1 MKRIAVLASGRGSNF
16 EAIVR
21 AVKEGK
27 IRAEVA
33 VLIVDRRNA
42 GAVKRAERLGVNW
55 IFVDPSTFPSRE
67 EFDSR
72 IVAILKHLK
81 VDLVCLAGYRKIV
94 SPLFVEA
101 FPNRILN
108 IHPSLLPSFP
118 GLKPHWQAITY
129 GVKISGATVHVVD
142 RGVDTGP
149 IVVQCALPVSPDD
162 TPETLAEKVLK
173 WEHRIYPQAVKWFVE
188 DRVKIEGRKVIVE
201 GADYSKLPVVPALED
216 F

>member
-149 IVVQCALPVSPDD
+149 IVVQCAVPVSPDD

-188 DRVKIEGRKVIVE
+188 DRVRVEGRKVIVE

>member
-27 IRAEVA
+27 IEAEVVA
-33 VLIVDRRNA
+33 LIVDRKGIA
-42 GAVKRAERLGVNW
+42 AIERAERLGVNW
-55 IFVDPSTFPSRE
+55 LFVDPSSFPSRE
-67 EFDSR
+67 DYDAK

-81 VDLVCLAGYRKIV
+81 VDLICLAGYMKIV
-94 SPLFVEA
+94 TPVFVDA

-108 IHPSLLPSFP
+108 IHPTLLPSFP
-118 GLKPHWQAITY
+118 GLRPHWQAITY
-129 GVKISGATVHVVD
+129 GVKISGATVHIVD
-142 RGVDTGP
+142 KGVDTGP
-149 IVVQCALPVSPDD
+149 IVIQCAVPVSPED
-162 TPETLAEKVLK
+162 TPETLSEKVLK
-173 WEHRIYPQAVKWFVE
+173 WEHRIYPQAVKWFVD
-188 DRVKIEGRKVIVE
+188 DRVRVEGRMVVVE